1 MSNNFFTLQSP
12 DREGGGTS
20 IENRILKHMRQIQS
34 FLFQTRQKEVQII
47 NFFMQNKANLKN
59 AQMNVTA
66 YNTKDYGNFR
76 PFSRRKNKA
85 NQSQFKPNSGPIL
98 ALFSTKLALFFTPN
112 FTFPRPIRLFR
123 LRSKQVNS
131 GRAACR
137 SEQKRLKRRIL
148 GLKRALARLLR
159 GKVSLHRGIA
169 ALHCGVVRL

>member
-98 ALFSTKLALFFTPN
+98 ALFFPKLALFSTIKPN
-112 FTFPRPIRLFR
+112 FQCKYVKIGNLKDYTVER
-123 LRSKQVNS
+123 NS
-131 GRAACR
+131 LLIYKGLLWKNTR
-137 SEQKRLKRRIL
+137 QIKRLL
-148 GLKRALARLLR
+148 
-159 GKVSLHRGIA
+159 
-169 ALHCGVVRL
+169 